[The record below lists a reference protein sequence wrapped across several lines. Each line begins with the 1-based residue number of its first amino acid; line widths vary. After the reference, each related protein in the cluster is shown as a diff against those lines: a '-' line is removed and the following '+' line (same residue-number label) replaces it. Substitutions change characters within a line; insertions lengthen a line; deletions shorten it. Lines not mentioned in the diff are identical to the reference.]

1 MPVRCRFLPCNYHP
15 DHPLRGFLP
24 LRAEQ
29 RGVLAG
35 AARGPAHD
43 RTVVSVG
50 DRLLSRIPAYRRRRS
65 ACLSKRTGE
74 VLSRMVPGNLHAGD
88 QPLHVLVGHQA
99 GPDNLVPVY
108 SGIPDRVGWPCL
120 HADPDRRRTHD
131 PVRDRTLSYAK
142 VFLGAGSRDRQPTSE
157 RIAIGRAMDI
167 AILIGSFTIV
177 CLLGMPVAYAL
188 GLAAILA
195 ALWVGIPLEA
205 VMLKVSGGMSAF
217 SLLAIPFFI
226 LAGAIMAVGGMAE
239 RLVNLAKV
247 FVGFIRGGM
256 ALVNILAST
265 MFGCISGSSVADTAA
280 VGSVM
285 IPQMIKN
292 GYPRLFAVNVT
303 ISGSL
308 QPLLVPPSH
317 NMIIY
322 SIAAGGTISVAHL
335 FMGGIIPAFLLGLSL
350 IILVLIIAHRN
361 NFPKGEV
368 VPLRQA
374 LKIALD
380 AVWGMITIA
389 IILGGI
395 LSGIFTPTESA
406 AVAVVYAFLVTMFVY
421 RDVKWSQLP
430 ALIARVVRT
439 VGMVMIMIGFSI
451 AFGYMM
457 AIMRIPAMATEFFI
471 SISSDK
477 YTFLLYINILLLLL
491 GTFMDLA
498 PMLLIC
504 TPIFLPVIKTFGI
517 DPVHFGI
524 IMILNLGIGLLTPP
538 VGPTMV
544 VGCAIGKVSMEAVSR
559 SILVFY
565 IPMVIVL
572 FLVTYIPALSLWLP
586 HIVLD

>member
-1 MPVRCRFLPCNYHP
+1 M
-15 DHPLRGFLP
+15 
-24 LRAEQ
+24 E
-29 RGVLAG
+29 
-35 AARGPAHD
+35 
-43 RTVVSVG
+43 
-50 DRLLSRIPAYRRRRS
+50 I
-65 ACLSKRTGE
+65 
-74 VLSRMVPGNLHAGD
+74 
-88 QPLHVLVGHQA
+88 LV
-99 GPDNLVPVY
+99 
-108 SGIPDRVGWPCL
+108 
-120 HADPDRRRTHD
+120 
-131 PVRDRTLSYAK
+131 
-142 VFLGAGSRDRQPTSE
+142 
-157 RIAIGRAMDI
+157 
-167 AILIGSFTIV
+167 LIGSFAVV
-177 CLLGMPVAYAL
+177 CLMGMPVAYAL
-188 GLAAILA
+188 GIASILA
-195 ALWVGIPLEA
+195 ALWIGIPLEA
-205 VMLKVSGGMSAF
+205 VMLKVSGGMSGF
-217 SLLAIPFFI
+217 SLLAIPFFV

-322 SIAAGGTISVAHL
+322 SIAAGGSISVAHL
-335 FMGGIIPAFLLGLSL
+335 FMAGIIPALLLGLSL
-350 IILVLIIAHRN
+350 IVLVIVMAQRQG
-361 NFPKGEV
+361 FPKGEII
-368 VPLRQA
+368 PLRQA
-374 LKIALD
+374 LRIALD
-380 AVWGMITIA
+380 AVWGMVTVA
-389 IILGGI
+389 IIIGGI
-395 LSGIFTPTESA
+395 LSGIFTPTEA
-406 AVAVVYAFLVTMFVY
+406 GAVAVVYAFLVTMFVY
-421 RDVKWSQLP
+421 RDVKWSELP
-430 ALIARVVRT
+430 KLIARVVRT

-457 AIMRIPAMATEFFI
+457 AIMQIPAIATKFFI
-471 SISSDK
+471 DISSDK
-477 YTFLLYINILLLLL
+477 VMFLLWINVLLLLL

-504 TPIFLPVIKTFGI
+504 TPIFLPVIKQFGI

-524 IMILNLGIGLLTPP
+524 VMILNLGIGLLTPP

-565 IPMVIVL
+565 VPMLIVL
-572 FLVTYIPALSLWLP
+572 ALVTYIPALTLWLP
-586 HIVLD
+586 SVLLR

>member
-1 MPVRCRFLPCNYHP
+1 
-15 DHPLRGFLP
+15 
-24 LRAEQ
+24 
-29 RGVLAG
+29 
-35 AARGPAHD
+35 
-43 RTVVSVG
+43 
-50 DRLLSRIPAYRRRRS
+50 
-65 ACLSKRTGE
+65 
-74 VLSRMVPGNLHAGD
+74 
-88 QPLHVLVGHQA
+88 
-99 GPDNLVPVY
+99 
-108 SGIPDRVGWPCL
+108 
-120 HADPDRRRTHD
+120 
-131 PVRDRTLSYAK
+131 
-142 VFLGAGSRDRQPTSE
+142 
-157 RIAIGRAMDI
+157 MDI
-167 AILIGSFTIV
+167 VILIGSFTIV

-205 VMLKVSGGMSAF
+205 VMLKVSGGMSGF

-322 SIAAGGTISVAHL
+322 SVAAGGTISVAHL
-335 FMGGIIPAFLLGLSL
+335 FMGGIIPALLLGLSL

-368 VPLRQA
+368 VPLRKA

-395 LSGIFTPTESA
+395 LSGVFTPTESA

-457 AIMRIPAMATEFFI
+457 AIMRVPAMATDFFI

-544 VGCAIGKVSMEAVSR
+544 VGCAIGKVSMEAVSK

-572 FLVTYIPALSLWLP
+572 FLVTYIPELSLWLP
-586 HIVLD
+586 RLILD